1 MGILRGWKFDGLW
14 RLGKMRAQDGAMW
27 DVQVLM
33 RHLANVPRQEKAV
46 LMRQISQV
54 RCSTLIFEIRVSSSL
69 PFKNKYIFDSDLP
82 W

>member
-33 RHLANVPRQEKAV
+33 RHLANVPRQEKSCPYA
-46 LMRQISQV
+46 
-54 RCSTLIFEIRVSSSL
+54 TNFASSMLHSHL
-69 PFKNKYIFDSDLP
+69 
-82 W
+82 